1 MISKTVLKNGVRIV
15 THSAKD
21 AQSLAVGIWVSTG
34 SRNEIPEYL
43 GISHYLEHLVF
54 KGTKN
59 YSCQQIKESIEG
71 KGGSINAFTGEEATC
86 YLVKLPAKYLDLAMD
101 ILSDMVLNPLFP
113 EVEIEKERTVILE
126 EIKMYK
132 DLPQSYV
139 YELLDEL
146 LWPEQP
152 LGRSILGTVESV
164 NRIKRADLDGYRRRY
179 YTAPNIVVSAAGLFD
194 HAKFAKIAAG
204 KFSGLKEAS
213 PNIFAPAYIE
223 QSETQANIFPKETEQ
238 THFVLGFH
246 GFCRDHKLKY
256 ALGLL
261 NVILGGNSS
270 SRLFEEIR
278 EKRGLAYE
286 IGTGVKR
293 LKDTGAFVVH
303 AGVDN
308 NKVIEVLKLIFAQ
321 LRRAKAEIVGRSEFT
336 RAKEFYLGQ
345 LMLALEDSMDQMLW
359 IGESTTSLDKTY
371 TLKQVVQEV
380 NKVKIGELQEA
391 AKLIFK
397 KENLNL
403 ALIGPLKASEEHI
416 KKEINFE

>member
-1 MISKTVLKNGVRIV
+1 MMSKTVLKNGVRVV
-15 THSAKD
+15 TSAAKD
-21 AQSLAVGIWVSTG
+21 AQSLAVGIWISTG
-34 SRNEIPEYL
+34 SRNEVPEYL

-86 YLVKLPAKYLDLAMD
+86 YLVKLPAKYLGLAMD
-101 ILSDMVLNPLFP
+101 ILSDMVLNPLLP
-113 EVEIEKERTVILE
+113 EAEIEKERTVILE

-152 LGRSILGTVESV
+152 LGRSVLGTVDSV
-164 NRIKRADLDGYRRRY
+164 NRIKRADLDGYRKRY
-179 YTAPNIVVSAAGLFD
+179 YTAPNIVVSAAGLLD
-194 HAKFAKIAAG
+194 HAKFSKIAAG

-213 PNIFAPAYIE
+213 RNIFAPAYIE
-223 QSETQANIFPKETEQ
+223 QSEPQAKIFPKETEQ
-238 THFVLGFH
+238 THFVVGFH
-246 GFCRDHKLKY
+246 GFSRDHKLKY

-308 NKVIEVLKLIFAQ
+308 NKVTQALKLIFTQ
-321 LRRAKAEIVGRSEFT
+321 LRRAKAETVSLSEFT
-336 RAKEFYLGQ
+336 RAKDFFLGQ
-345 LMLALEDSMDQMLW
+345 LMLALEDSMDRMLW

-371 TLKQVVQEV
+371 SLKEVIREV
-380 NKVKIGELQEA
+380 NKVKINELREA

-416 KKEINFE
+416 KKEIDFE

>member
-1 MISKTVLKNGVRIV
+1 MYNKTILNNGVRVV
-15 THSAKD
+15 THSNKE
-21 AQSLAVGIWVSTG
+21 AQSLAMGIWVATG
-34 SRNEIPEYL
+34 NRNEVPEYL

-86 YLVKLPAKYLDLAMD
+86 YLVKLPAKYLDLALD
-101 ILSDMVLNPLFP
+101 IISDMVLNPVLP
-113 EVEIEKERTVILE
+113 EAEIEKERTVILE

-164 NRIKRADLDGYRRRY
+164 NRIQKQDLAGYRNRY
-179 YTAPNIVVSAAGLFD
+179 YTSPNIVISAAGKIN
-194 HAKFAKIAAG
+194 HAGFARKARE

-213 PNIFAPAYIE
+213 RNVFAPAYIE
-223 QSETQANIFPKETEQ
+223 QSAPQSRIFPKETEQ

-246 GFCRDHKLKY
+246 GFSREHKLKY

-270 SRLFEEIR
+270 SRLFDQIR

-286 IGTGVKR
+286 IGTGIKR

-308 NKVIEVLKLIFAQ
+308 NKVLETLRLIFVQ
-321 LRRAKAEIVGRSEFT
+321 LKRAKTEKVSQSEFN
-336 RAKEFYLGQ
+336 RAREFYLGQ
-345 LMLALEDSMDQMLW
+345 LMLALEDPMDQMLW

-371 TLKQVVQEV
+371 SLQQVIREV
-380 NKVKIGELQEA
+380 NKVKIGDLKLA
-391 AKLIFK
+391 AELIFK

-416 KKEINFE
+416 KKEIDFE

>member
-1 MISKTVLKNGVRIV
+1 MINKTVLKNGVRVV
-15 THSAKD
+15 TSPVKD
-21 AQSLAVGIWVSTG
+21 AQSLAIGIWISTG
-34 SRNEIPEYL
+34 SRYEIPEYL

-54 KGTKN
+54 KGTRN
-59 YSCQQIKESIEG
+59 YSCQEIKESIEG
-71 KGGSINAFTGEEATC
+71 KGGSINAFTSEEATC
-86 YLVKLPAKYLDLAMD
+86 YLVKLPAKYLELALD
-101 ILSDMVLNPLFP
+101 ILSDMVLNPLLP
-113 EVEIEKERTVILE
+113 EAEIEKERTVILE

-164 NRIKRADLDGYRRRY
+164 NRIKKQDLDGYRKRY
-179 YTAPNIVVSAAGLFD
+179 YTAANIVVSASGLLS
-194 HAKFAKIAAG
+194 HAKFSQKVRE
-204 KFSGLKEAS
+204 KFSGLKETS
-213 PNIFAPAYIE
+213 RNMFAPAYIK
-223 QSETQANIFPKETEQ
+223 QSAPQAKIFPKDTEQ
-238 THFVLGFH
+238 THFALGFH
-246 GFCRDHKLKY
+246 GFSRDHKLKY
-256 ALGLL
+256 ALSLL

-270 SRLFEEIR
+270 SRLFDEIR

-308 NKVIEVLKLIFAQ
+308 NKVVQTLKLIFAQ
-321 LRRAKAEIVGRSEFT
+321 LKRAKTETVSRSEFL
-336 RAKEFYLGQ
+336 RAKEFLLGQ
-345 LMLALEDSMDQMLW
+345 LMLALEDTMDQMLW
-359 IGESTTSLDKTY
+359 IGESTTSLDKIY
-371 TLKQVVQEV
+371 SLSQVIREV
-380 NKVKIGELQEA
+380 NKVEIADLKQA

-403 ALIGPLKASEEHI
+403 ALIGPFKSKEEHI
-416 KKEINFE
+416 HKELNFE

>member
-1 MISKTVLKNGVRIV
+1 MINKTVLKNGVRVV
-15 THSAKD
+15 TSSVKD
-21 AQSLAVGIWVSTG
+21 AQSLAVGIWISTG
-34 SRNEIPEYL
+34 SRNEIPDYL

-54 KGTKN
+54 KGTKD
-59 YSCQQIKESIEG
+59 YSCQEIKESIEG

-86 YLVKLPAKYLDLAMD
+86 YLVKLPAKYLDLSLD
-101 ILSDMVLNPLFP
+101 ILSDMVLNPVFP
-113 EVEIEKERTVILE
+113 EAEIEKERTVILE

-146 LWPEQP
+146 LWPDQP

-164 NRIKRADLDGYRRRY
+164 NRIKRQDLSGYRSRY
-179 YTAPNIVVSAAGLFD
+179 YTAMNIVVSAAGLLN
-194 HAKFAKIAAG
+194 HS
-204 KFSGLKEAS
+204 KFSNKVREKFSALKGGS
-213 PNIFAPAYIE
+213 RNNFAAAYVD
-223 QSETQANIFPKETEQ
+223 QSAPQANIFHKETEQ
-238 THFVLGFH
+238 THFAVGFH
-246 GFCRDHKLKY
+246 GLSRDHKLKY
-256 ALGLL
+256 ALAIL
-261 NVILGGNSS
+261 NIILGGNSS

-308 NKVIEVLKLIFAQ
+308 NKVVEALKLIFVQ
-321 LRRAKAEIVGRSEFT
+321 LSRAKNQTVSQSEFK
-336 RAKEFYLGQ
+336 RAKEFFLGQ
-345 LMLALEDSMDQMLW
+345 LMLALEDTMDQMLW

-371 TLKQVVQEV
+371 SLKDVIREV
-380 NKVKIGELQEA
+380 NKVKINDLKQVAG
-391 AKLIFK
+391 LIFNK
-397 KENLNL
+397 ANLNL

-416 KKEINFE
+416 KKELDFE